1 MAPEAYWGLDIGQNA
16 LKAVKARR
24 VGDLV
29 EVLAFEHIEYRE
41 PPSGGD
47 NSAAIREVLQ
57 TFLSRNDIE
66 NTGFAVSIAAGRSAL
81 IRFIKLP
88 PVDRRKVPDI
98 VRYEATQQIPFPL
111 EDVIWDYQLVERE
124 YEPGEELEVG
134 IFAMRREAIFSF
146 LSNLMVTGIEV
157 DNIQLSA
164 AAVYNCIRYDSSA
177 IDGAILGVDIG
188 AENTNLIIV
197 DGNNV
202 WTRSLPI
209 GGNDFTRAVATKYGL
224 EFEQA
229 ETLKRGMARSKKAQ
243 EIFEAI
249 RPSLRSLMDEIQ
261 RSVGYYR
268 SLHKGSKF
276 AKLVGFGAGFKM
288 FGVKRFME
296 TGLAYPVEVFG
307 RTNNISVNAA
317 LNLQL
322 FKKSA
327 PAFGAALG
335 LVVQALGLGGLNTN
349 LMPPQILR
357 ERLLKSKRPMLMGAA
372 AMLAGAAV
380 LYAGIAFLQP
390 TAYSIDADPQVREIN
405 AATKVNKE
413 YIELMKIG
421 GVRKQLDAI
430 VSRKAS
436 KADSLDAFKALV
448 ASIPADEEFPIYI
461 RQMAMESG
469 TAARVNLKL
478 RKPAEKGR
486 IGDTIIKGTP
496 VPKEDTIDTADR
508 DVGAGA
514 KVKSKAAAE
523 KALDDREAMRDR
535 NWAANQV
542 DRQQRQEKMAK
553 RRAQKELTKSKAA
566 GTKRREGGVSFPGVG
581 FIAELWIETANPE
594 GTPYIPKLCAK
605 MKASKGVQHCDYYYV
620 DQETFWENTE
630 THARTANEPRGSNAS
645 QYEKKVYTVA
655 VIQWVYSAP
664 EETAAPKGG
673 S

>member
-24 VGDLV
+24 MGDLV

-41 PPSGGD
+41 PASGGD

-66 NTGFAVSIAAGRSAL
+66 NCGFFVSIAAGRSAL

-124 YEPGEELEVG
+124 YEPGEELEVA

-157 DNIQLSA
+157 DNIQLAA
-164 AAVYNCIRYDSSA
+164 AAVYNCLRYESSA
-177 IDGAILGVDIG
+177 VDGAVLGVDIG

-229 ETLKRGMARSKKAQ
+229 ETLKRSMERSKKAQ

-288 FGVKRFME
+288 FGVKRFLE

-307 RTNNISVNAA
+307 HTNNISVNAA

-335 LVVQALGLGGLNTN
+335 LAVQALGLGGLNTN

-405 AATKVNKE
+405 AATKVAKK
-413 YIELMKIG
+413 YKGLMKID
-421 GVRKQLDAI
+421 GVRRHLNGL

-436 KADSLDAFKALV
+436 KADSLDAFKALM

-469 TAARVNLKL
+469 TAAHVNSKL
-478 RKPAEKGR
+478 RKTATRKQGS
-486 IGDTIIKGTP
+486 DTFFTSTP
-496 VPKEDTIDTADR
+496 VNFKATIDAASKDTA
-508 DVGAGA
+508 VSA
-514 KVKSKAAAE
+514 KTRKDAPTKG
-523 KALDDREAMRDR
+523 LDDREAMRDK
-535 NWAANQV
+535 NFAATELA
-542 DRQQRQEKMAK
+542 RQQRLENMQKREKEKGLLKASAGSVK
-553 RRAQKELTKSKAA
+553 RRKS
-566 GTKRREGGVSFPGVG
+566 GVHFPGVG
-581 FIAELWIETANPE
+581 FIAELWIETANPK
-594 GTPYIPKLCAK
+594 GIPYIPKLCAK
-605 MKASKGVQHCDYYYV
+605 IKSARGVRHCDYYYA
-620 DQETFWENTE
+620 DQEIFWENTE
-630 THARTANEPRGSNAS
+630 THARTASEPRGSNAS
-645 QYEKKVYTVA
+645 QFEKKVYTVA

-664 EETAAPKGG
+664 EETAAP
-673 S
+673 